1 MMHTCPPIPRLYLLV
16 LDLMV
21 ALHQL
26 YLETVRITEPFFDEY
41 LSLLVD
47 RQWADREGR
56 KMECL
61 LHDAGFGI
69 QATLLVVTDR
79 IWCVLSCNFIPLLR
93 SLGFVQYWGNVLI
106 PELSGQVKS
115 CLSGVQKMGSVS
127 FSSDKTYYS
136 VPYRFI
142 GYRTEIHYTDD
153 LVEVYYKHER
163 IAFDQR
169 QKVSGKYITNKA
181 HLTKAHQHYRDWAPA
196 DFIQQAGEYGD
207 DLVLFVQH
215 VLRSFRDP
223 KVGYQRMYKLF
234 RLASWHG
241 KSRWNVACKL
251 AYQQPTTWYHKVV
264 GVLERNPDWQSKAMD
279 SEDILVPLIHKGI
292 KGNNVPLQKNKFF
305 IIGYE

>member
-79 IWCVLSCNFIPLLR
+79 IWCVLSCNFIPGLR

-106 PELSGQVKS
+106 PELSGQVKI
-115 CLSGVQKMGSVS
+115 CLSGVQKVGSVS
-127 FSSDKTYYS
+127 LFSGFSCFERACFCWSFLLRLMVFKRLFKGDLSLGREKLI
-136 VPYRFI
+136 VEYR
-142 GYRTEIHYTDD
+142 
-153 LVEVYYKHER
+153 
-163 IAFDQR
+163 
-169 QKVSGKYITNKA
+169 
-181 HLTKAHQHYRDWAPA
+181 
-196 DFIQQAGEYGD
+196 
-207 DLVLFVQH
+207 
-215 VLRSFRDP
+215 
-223 KVGYQRMYKLF
+223 
-234 RLASWHG
+234 
-241 KSRWNVACKL
+241 
-251 AYQQPTTWYHKVV
+251 
-264 GVLERNPDWQSKAMD
+264 
-279 SEDILVPLIHKGI
+279 
-292 KGNNVPLQKNKFF
+292 
-305 IIGYE
+305 